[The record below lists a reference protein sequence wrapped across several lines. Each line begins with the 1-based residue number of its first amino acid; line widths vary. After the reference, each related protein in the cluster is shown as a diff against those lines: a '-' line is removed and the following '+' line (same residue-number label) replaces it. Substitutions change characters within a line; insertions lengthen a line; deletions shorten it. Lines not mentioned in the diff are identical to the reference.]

1 MKGKKAACA
10 YDCILQSKRQ
20 NIQLMWPPA
29 ALLHLTSTTG
39 YFGGENKVPH
49 ITSNMFLFSQECFS
63 QCFAARLF
71 EVLTSRNAAEW
82 GKGAARG
89 IRRMG
94 E

>member
-1 MKGKKAACA
+1 MEGKKLHVFMIVFCNLKDRTADVAPC
-10 YDCILQSKRQ
+10 CPS
-20 NIQLMWPPA
+20 
-29 ALLHLTSTTG
+29 ALDKH
-39 YFGGENKVPH
+39 YWVFFWEGENKVPH